1 MLISLIVSLRIMTAA
16 WNTTQN
22 LC

>member
-1 MLISLIVSLRIMTAA
+1 MTAA